1 MYKTI
6 IKFKPTVSEEEIV
19 KLTDIAN
26 KQFNNRVGK
35 VENTSNE
42 KYTLIFQGEEVL
54 YGCLNLGM
62 FSLKKV
68 PGYLQ
73 NVLSWNWI
81 DEDPNENCD
90 MLNVYQKG
98 IV

>member
-6 IKFKPTVSEEEIV
+6 IEFKADIPESEII

-26 KQFNNRVGK
+26 KQFDNRVGK
-35 VENTSNE
+35 IENTSKE
-42 KYTLIFQGEEVL
+42 KYKLIFQGDEVL

-62 FSLKKV
+62 FSLKKI

-73 NVLSWNWI
+73 NILSWNWI

-90 MLNVYQKG
+90 MLSVYRKNV
-98 IV
+98 